1 MGWGVKIWK
10 LVDGRPKNAPAVR
23 GRGGKQGEAGRE
35 EQALWN
41 YFIQAGH
48 TSLPSAYHD
57 AAPLVLLNGNKLNAL
72 TRLNNLLSPS
82 CHVRKHNFN
91 FPIKFY

>member
-1 MGWGVKIWK
+1 MIWP
-10 LVDGRPKNAPAVR
+10 LEECPSPEWRGG
-23 GRGGKQGEAGRE
+23 GRGGERE

-57 AAPLVLLNGNKLNAL
+57 AALLLLLNGNKLNAL